1 MTLKL
6 EKYLCGFTALL
17 RMASSRIGRISE
29 YLSSSVPFPEIAGIG
44 RRQAANHIIADA
56 DGYHVQDAFDCFHF
70 GRLLGGLVGLVGL
83 TFGDGFGKHA
93 VEQQRDGSYLMMDP
107 VESAALLLD

>member
-1 MTLKL
+1 MW
-6 EKYLCGFTALL
+6 GFTALL
-17 RMASSRIGRISE
+17 RMASSRIGRNSE
-29 YLSSSVPFPEIAGIG
+29 YLSSSVPLPEIAGIG

-56 DGYHVQDAFDCFHF
+56 DRYHVQDAFDCFHF

>member
-1 MTLKL
+1 MW
-6 EKYLCGFTALL
+6 GFTALL
-17 RMASSRIGRISE
+17 RMASSRIGQNSE
-29 YLSSSVPFPEIAGIG
+29 YLSSSVLFPDIAGIG

-56 DGYHVQDAFDCFHF
+56 DRYHVQDAFNCFHF
-70 GRLLGGLVGLVGL
+70 GRLLGGLVGL